1 MGHANKIFTKQK
13 KNIMNKKLE
22 QREKQKCYNCAHMEV
37 KDLKR
42 CPKLVC
48 GKRDNTLVGA
58 MWCKFYK
65 PSSDE
70 VQ

>member
-1 MGHANKIFTKQK
+1 MSN
-13 KNIMNKKLE
+13 KLE
-22 QREKQKCYNCAHMEV
+22 KREKQKCYNCAHMEV

-48 GKRDNTLVGA
+48 GKFNNTFVGA

-65 PSSDE
+65 PVKTDE
-70 VQ
+70 L

>member
-1 MGHANKIFTKQK
+1 
-13 KNIMNKKLE
+13 MNKKLK

-42 CPKLVC
+42 CPKLIC
-48 GKRDNTLVGA
+48 GKWDNTLVGA

>member
-1 MGHANKIFTKQK
+1 
-13 KNIMNKKLE
+13 MNKKLE

-42 CPKLVC
+42 CPKLIC
-48 GKRDNTLVGA
+48 GKWDNTLVGA

-65 PSSDE
+65 PTNNDE
-70 VQ
+70 Q